1 VDDQLAVV
9 VVVATCYKKNANA
22 FGKIERKYFAGR
34 ASFRFSQDL
43 VTVIDGHVPIWVDSA
58 AVVVADV
65 NVVIASVAAAIC
77 KCANYVPKAHCLQR
91 LATAAKIN
99 NYKYANGARIAAVD
113 AAVVVVVAAATAV
126 VVDSFIHKNRA

>member
-34 ASFRFSQDL
+34 ASFRFGQDL
-43 VTVIDGHVPIWVDSA
+43 VTVIDGHVPIWVDS

>member
-1 VDDQLAVV
+1 MDKQ
-9 VVVATCYKKNANA
+9 N
-22 FGKIERKYFAGR
+22 G
-34 ASFRFSQDL
+34 
-43 VTVIDGHVPIWVDSA
+43 
-58 AVVVADV
+58 
-65 NVVIASVAAAIC
+65 VAAATTTGQQQQQQPTIKMTKLTKTTRTTTRQSLVHILGVAFVGNNNSSNC
-77 KCANYVPKAHCLQR
+77 NLIVPKAHCLQR